1 MLFTCERV
9 PKPYTL
15 VTTGPTVI
23 FETCHDPNT
32 HSDPYTYYG
41 TAEPTFVT
49 AVQPELAARTRAHC
63 R

>member
-1 MLFTCERV
+1 MLFTFERG
-9 PKPYTL
+9 PKPYTF
-15 VTTGPTVI
+15 VTTGPTI
-23 FETCHDPNT
+23 ISEPYINPDT

-41 TAEPTFVT
+41 TVEPTFAT